1 MKIQRPVPEKTRRDQ
16 GRASDPRN
24 SAWVAANAGSGKTH
38 VLAQRV
44 IRLLL
49 QGTRPDRILCLTF
62 TKAAAANMSERVL
75 RTLAKWST
83 LPDSELC
90 DAIVATGEP
99 RPQRAADLALAR
111 VLFAKAL
118 ETPGGLKTSTIHAF
132 CEGLLHIA
140 PFEAN
145 VPASFSVLDDRRK
158 NELLARARQDVAAA
172 ARADPSLTSALQRI
186 ASEVNSKFHQ
196 TVTSALEDGK
206 LFRALNS
213 NAAHPDLRVALGAGP
228 NDSASKVLRE
238 IASGGLP
245 PANWLILADFMGGG
259 SVTDQKRGSLFRD
272 AYAQLTAN
280 DLELAVSSLAS
291 IYRTKTDGAP
301 ATVLTRALANARP
314 DLSEMLETE
323 QKRFRRLWDRLAAV
337 RIADRTIALGVVVN
351 AIQDRYEHLKIMHQC
366 VDFDDMIDRTLTLL
380 SRSTAAW
387 LLKKLDG
394 GIEHILLDESQDT
407 SSEQWQIIEYIVA
420 DFYSGCGQLPRS
432 RTIFA
437 VGDEK
442 QSIFSFQGAE
452 PELFSAKR
460 KAFKQRVRG
469 VNGKF
474 EAIEMHLSF
483 RSAPGV
489 LAAVDKVF
497 ATAERGRGLSGRRE
511 HVPTVHEAWK
521 AEAPSIIELWDV
533 IPPQIA
539 NRIGIGDCRSTT
551 AMKPTRRLRRLGA

>member
-1 MKIQRPVPEKTRRDQ
+1 
-16 GRASDPRN
+16 
-24 SAWVAANAGSGKTH
+24 
-38 VLAQRV
+38 
-44 IRLLL
+44 
-49 QGTRPDRILCLTF
+49 
-62 TKAAAANMSERVL
+62 
-75 RTLAKWST
+75 
-83 LPDSELC
+83 
-90 DAIVATGEP
+90 
-99 RPQRAADLALAR
+99 
-111 VLFAKAL
+111 
-118 ETPGGLKTSTIHAF
+118 
-132 CEGLLHIA
+132 
-140 PFEAN
+140 
-145 VPASFSVLDDRRK
+145 
-158 NELLARARQDVAAA
+158 
-172 ARADPSLTSALQRI
+172 
-186 ASEVNSKFHQ
+186 
-196 TVTSALEDGK
+196 
-206 LFRALNS
+206 
-213 NAAHPDLRVALGAGP
+213 
-228 NDSASKVLRE
+228 
-238 IASGGLP
+238 
-245 PANWLILADFMGGG
+245 
-259 SVTDQKRGSLFRD
+259 
-272 AYAQLTAN
+272 
-280 DLELAVSSLAS
+280 
-291 IYRTKTDGAP
+291 
-301 ATVLTRALANARP
+301 
-314 DLSEMLETE
+314 MLETE
-323 QKRFRRLWDRLAAV
+323 QKALRRLWDRLAAV

-394 GIEHILLDESQDT
+394 GIEHILLDKSQDT

-533 IPPQIA
+533 IPPQNRRPNRNWRLPLDYRDETDPAVASARRIA
-539 NRIGIGDCRSTT
+539 GVIAKWLRDGEMVGTGRERRALRPGDI
-551 AMKPTRRLRRLGA
+551 MILVRRRDAFFEAIFVLSRRVAFPPQAPIA